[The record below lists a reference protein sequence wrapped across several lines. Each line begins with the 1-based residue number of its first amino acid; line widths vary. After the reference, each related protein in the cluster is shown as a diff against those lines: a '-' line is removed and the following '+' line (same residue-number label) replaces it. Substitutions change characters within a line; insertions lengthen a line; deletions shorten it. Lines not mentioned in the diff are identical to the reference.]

1 MFETTAKETRQ
12 FSAICDLDLHRG
24 VVVVVV
30 EANRPKAVS
39 ARRIENDLQLMIA
52 SSAGTAQRKAREAQK
67 TS

>member
-1 MFETTAKETRQ
+1 MFETTAKDTRQ

-24 VVVVVV
+24 VVVVVVV

-52 SSAGTAQRKAREAQK
+52 SSAGKA
-67 TS
+67 

>member
-12 FSAICDLDLHRG
+12 FSAICVLDLHRG
-24 VVVVVV
+24 VVVVV
-30 EANRPKAVS
+30 EANRPKAIS

-52 SSAGTAQRKAREAQK
+52 SSGGKVQRKAREAQK